1 MRADAIETAS
11 SPISDA
17 TILATA
23 MGGKYKL
30 HLIFFFG
37 ADERQQHNQRLFE
50 LIFYHL
56 C

>member
-1 MRADAIETAS
+1 MQ
-11 SPISDA
+11 
-17 TILATA
+17 LKQHQVQFQ
-23 MGGKYKL
+23 MQQFWQQLWGGKYKL

-37 ADERQQHNQRLFE
+37 TDERQQHNQRLFE